1 MHVAKTEDYQ
11 THGAVSFISMR
22 QMESRDQ
29 NLRQTQRRILGCGGN
44 GSKSPNGRQ
53 ALRNAR
59 LVTEFWRSVNN
70 LNRLE
75 WQRPPPLVPTSTN
88 DVVPYP
94 RTSRSH
100 RSTPM
105 SENESKSPS
114 LSYVRAEN
122 RVQAVKKMILPDP
135 LLKALYV
142 DGAKKGRQRK
152 VGSMPSAT
160 KTALAYRLLFYVDR
174 IPIADE
180 FRSMETYEV
189 LYGSVKEYEEVNFP
203 RVLFTTTGAINL
215 MRDGIP
221 SARFVA
227 ALRKGILEITP
238 YKLGHDVKTEALR
251 KSGSAYL
258 CIYDRDGEGIRVLD
272 LLDYLM
278 VYDDRNNEEIQVH
291 TEDEL
296 VVGDTRFVRP
306 FLLRYSKNVP
316 VEREFADTTAAADEM
331 LRNMKS

>member
-1 MHVAKTEDYQ
+1 
-11 THGAVSFISMR
+11 
-22 QMESRDQ
+22 
-29 NLRQTQRRILGCGGN
+29 
-44 GSKSPNGRQ
+44 
-53 ALRNAR
+53 
-59 LVTEFWRSVNN
+59 
-70 LNRLE
+70 
-75 WQRPPPLVPTSTN
+75 
-88 DVVPYP
+88 
-94 RTSRSH
+94 
-100 RSTPM
+100 M

-114 LSYVRAEN
+114 LSYVRAES
-122 RVQAVKKMILPDP
+122 RAEAVRKMISPDP
-135 LLKALYV
+135 LLKTLYV
-142 DGAKKGRQRK
+142 DGANKDGKEGWVNAIRDQN
-152 VGSMPSAT
+152 SA
-160 KTALAYRLLFYVDR
+160 AYRLLFYVDR
-174 IPIADE
+174 IPVAEE
-180 FRSMETYEV
+180 FQSMETYEV
-189 LYGSVKEYEEVNFP
+189 LYGSVKEHEEVNFP

-258 CIYDRDGEGIRVLD
+258 CLYDRDGEGIRILD

-296 VVGDTRFVRP
+296 VLGDTRFVRP

-316 VEREFADTTAAADEM
+316 VEKEFSDTKAAVDDM
-331 LRNMKS
+331 LRRLK